1 MRRLSG
7 WLKEEQVEI
16 RMTTL
21 GENSASPVPRGLIGE
36 WGLSVLVEVDG
47 LTILLDTGQSAS
59 TVTNGD
65 ILGIEWPTIDKIV
78 LSHGHY
84 DHSGGL
90 RQVLGRLKR
99 ELDIIAHPAVW
110 AAKYAHSPSDNYTA
124 YIGIPFRQ
132 EELESLGAVFRLTKQ
147 PTWLSDNVVTSG
159 EIPMTTEYE
168 TIDAGLYVKENGQL
182 CPDPLEDDQALF
194 IKTNRGLVVILG
206 CAHRGT
212 INTLRHAQEVTGV
225 ESIHAVIGGTHL
237 FRASEL
243 QLEATIAELRAFGI
257 QRLGVSHCTGMAAAA
272 RLSVE
277 FGQDFFFNSSGMR
290 VVV

>member
-1 MRRLSG
+1 M
-7 WLKEEQVEI
+7 EI

-47 LTILLDTGQSAS
+47 LTILLDTAQSAS
-59 TVTNGD
+59 TVGNGD
-65 ILGIEWPTIDKIV
+65 ILGIEWPTIDRIV

-99 ELDIIAHPAVW
+99 EVDIIAHPAVW

-272 RLSVE
+272 RLLVE
-277 FGQDFFFNSSGMR
+277 FGQDFFFNTSGMR